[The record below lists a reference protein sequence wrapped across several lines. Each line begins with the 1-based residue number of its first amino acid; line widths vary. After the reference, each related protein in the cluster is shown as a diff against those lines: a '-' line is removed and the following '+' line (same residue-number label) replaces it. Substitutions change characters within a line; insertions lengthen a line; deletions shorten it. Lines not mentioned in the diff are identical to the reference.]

1 MASNSGEE
9 KLALSLISPY
19 LAFFI
24 LITIY
29 PVIYNVVLSLERRGV
44 LTLVNYAEVLSDPN
58 FPLILYNTFIW
69 TIGSVTF
76 QFLVGIGVALLL
88 NENFP
93 AKRLFTALII
103 TVPWAMPDVVAGIT
117 WRWMYS
123 DVYGVINDLMMK
135 LGLISYP
142 LPWLGDINLA
152 RIAVIIANIWKGFPI
167 SALIYLSALKTI
179 PDELYEAA
187 KIDGASAWVRFKDV
201 TLPLLSPIIKTTVML
216 TVIWTVNYFPL
227 IYVMTGGGPA
237 NATDTLVTYAYR
249 ISFKFTNFSVGAAW
263 ATFTF
268 LLMLAF
274 AVVYTKTLM
283 GGRT

>member
-1 MASNSGEE
+1 M
-9 KLALSLISPY
+9 LIAPY
-19 LAFFI
+19 LIFFV
-24 LITIY
+24 LATIY
-29 PVIYNVVLSLERRGV
+29 PVSYNLFLSFRRGGAF
-44 LTLVNYAEVLSDPN
+44 TLANYADLVSDPT
-58 FPLILYNTFIW
+58 FPLILYNTLIW
-69 TIGSVTF
+69 TVGSVVF
-76 QFLVGIGVALLL
+76 QFIVGMGIALLL
-88 NENFP
+88 NEKFP
-93 AKRLFTALII
+93 GRRLFTALII
-103 TVPWAMPDVVAGIT
+103 TVPWAMPDVVAGIS

-123 DVYGVINDLMMK
+123 DVYGVINDILMK
-135 LGLISYP
+135 LRLISYP
-142 LPWLGDINLA
+142 LPWLGDVNLA

-167 SALIYLSALKTI
+167 SALIYLSALKTV

-187 KIDGASAWVRFKDV
+187 KIDGASAWVRFKNV
-201 TLPLLSPIIKTTVML
+201 TLPLLGPIIKTTVML

-274 AVVYTKTLM
+274 AIVYTKTLM
-283 GGRT
+283 GG